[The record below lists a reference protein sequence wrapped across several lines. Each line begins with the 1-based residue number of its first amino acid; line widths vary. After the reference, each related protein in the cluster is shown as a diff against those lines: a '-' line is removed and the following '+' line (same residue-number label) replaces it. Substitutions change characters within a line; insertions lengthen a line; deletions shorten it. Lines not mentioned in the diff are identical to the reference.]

1 MFRKLAA
8 VILFITIAFGAAGQ
22 TTSPLKFVDKWLPKK
37 CSSDRQSTATVD
49 MVMLHFCSD
58 VVKNPQDPFNVDRI
72 VEIFTEYTVSAHY
85 LIGRDGTVYNFVPE
99 NRVAF
104 HAGKGTVPW
113 APERNNKLNH
123 YSIGIEMLNVG
134 SQEDMKIFM
143 SPVKYKEFAEAH
155 PDWVGYTDAQ
165 YKALAQLL
173 KEIKIR
179 NPAIQFDRKH
189 IVGHNEY
196 AGAKR
201 RTDPGSTFDWGRI
214 GLSATSHFAVAD

>member
-1 MFRKLAA
+1 MLRKLLTLVVFISITAGVAA
-8 VILFITIAFGAAGQ
+8 Q
-22 TTSPLKFVDKWLPKK
+22 TTSPLKFVDKWLPSK
-37 CSSDRQSTATVD
+37 CSSERQTTATVD
-49 MVMLHFCSD
+49 TVMLHFCSD
-58 VVKNPQDPFNVDRI
+58 VVKNPQNPFNVDRI
-72 VEIFTEYTVSAHY
+72 IEIFTEYTVSAHY
-85 LIGRDGTVYNFVPE
+85 LIGRDGTIYNFVPE

-155 PDWVGYTDAQ
+155 PDWIGYTNAQ
-165 YKALAQLL
+165 YAALGQLL
-173 KEIKIR
+173 KEIQGR
-179 NPAIQFDRKH
+179 NPAIKFDRKH

-201 RTDPGSTFDWGRI
+201 RTDPGTTFDWSRI
-214 GLSATSHFAVAD
+214 GLPPKSEF

>member
-1 MFRKLAA
+1 MFRKLLTLVVLIA
-8 VILFITIAFGAAGQ
+8 ITAGATGQ
-22 TTSPLKFVDKWLPKK
+22 TTSPLKFVDKWLPAK
-37 CSSDRQSTATVD
+37 CSSDRQPTATVD

-85 LIGRDGTVYNFVPE
+85 LIGRDGTIYNFVPE

-134 SQEDMKIFM
+134 SQDDMKIFM
-143 SPVKYKEFAEAH
+143 SPQKYKEFAAAH
-155 PDWVGYTDAQ
+155 PDWIGYTDAQ
-165 YKALAQLL
+165 YKALGELL
-173 KEIKIR
+173 KGIQSR
-179 NPAIQFDRKH
+179 NPGVKLDRKH

-196 AGAKR
+196 AGPR
-201 RTDPGSTFDWGRI
+201 RTDPGTTFDWSRI
-214 GLSATSHFAVAD
+214 GLPAKSAFPEAK